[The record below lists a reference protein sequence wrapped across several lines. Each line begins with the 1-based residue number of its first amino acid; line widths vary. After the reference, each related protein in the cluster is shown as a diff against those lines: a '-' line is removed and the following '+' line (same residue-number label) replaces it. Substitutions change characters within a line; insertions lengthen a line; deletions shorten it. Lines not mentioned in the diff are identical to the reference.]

1 MARGLIPLSVGSFQ
15 FAVRNVWWYAF
26 CVLPVR
32 RLLRH
37 TPYAIFFLLLAACA
51 QQPPQA
57 AQRQPLPVT
66 LIADGR
72 TFNLTSE
79 AATVRE
85 LLEEAGI
92 ELGELD
98 EVSPPLFTPLQNDM
112 EIRVVRVRE
121 ELEIVTE
128 SIPYERRFVRTD
140 TMTADD
146 EPQIV
151 QPGKNGLEEVTMRI
165 VFRDG
170 LEAERWEAQR
180 VVVEEPQ
187 DELVMIGIGAN
198 RENVQFP
205 GLLAYISGGGA
216 ILMRGTTA
224 VPEQIKTG
232 GQLDGRVFS
241 LSPDGSQL
249 LFTRVTTDTTKFNNS
264 LWVINTDRSAQPR
277 ALGIENVLWAGWNPA
292 AAEPQIAYTTA
303 RSSDQPP
310 GWEANNDLWLGFIP
324 EDEDAEFEPEQII
337 DAYPALNGWWGG
349 NYAWSP
355 DGRTIAYA
363 YANEIGLL
371 DTTASDAAAS
381 RRQLV
386 EFTPFNTN
394 ADWVWVPTLTWS
406 PDGRFLAFT
415 QHGGSDEQAMQFDSW
430 VADTQSPLIA
440 QFREQ
445 SGMWG
450 HMRWSPNPD
459 ASQIAWLQTT
469 NPLDSLRSNYTLWL
483 MDSDGSNARQ
493 LYPPPG
499 ENSAFSRDANFMAW
513 GPNGRFIAFIFDD
526 DLFLLDL
533 DTEEV
538 TRITQDDNLDAHP
551 VWAAPAPRRD
561 NSTIAIPE
569 TPTPDGRER
578 SEE

>member
-1 MARGLIPLSVGSFQ
+1 MIQFSVFSIQ
-15 FAVRNVWWYAF
+15 FAVKNVLRIAY
-26 CVLPVR
+26 CVLRNNRP
-32 RLLRH
+32 LRN
-37 TPYAIFFLLLAACA
+37 TQYAIAFALLAASCR
-51 QQPPQA
+51 QQPPEA
-57 AQRQPLPVT
+57 AQQQPIPIT
-66 LIADGR
+66 LNTDGR
-72 TFNLTSE
+72 TFNLTSK

-85 LLEEAGI
+85 LLAEAGI

-98 EVSPPLFTPLQNDM
+98 EVSPPLFTPLQNEM

-121 ELEIVTE
+121 DLEIVSE

-146 EPQIV
+146 PPQIV
-151 QPGKNGLEEVTMRI
+151 QPGKNGLEEVTIRI
-165 VFRDG
+165 VYRDD
-170 LEAERWEAQR
+170 LESERWEAQR

-187 DELVMIGIGAN
+187 DELVMIGIGAS
-198 RENVQFP
+198 RENVPFP

-224 VPEQIKTG
+224 VPEQLNTG
-232 GQLDGRVFS
+232 SQLDGRVFT

-249 LFTRVTTDTTKFNNS
+249 LYTRAATDTTKFNNS
-264 LWVINTDRSAQPR
+264 LWLIGTERSAKPR
-277 ALGIENVLWAGWNPA
+277 ELGVENVLWAGWNPA
-292 AAEPQIAYTTA
+292 AEEPQIAYTTA

-310 GWEANNDLWLGFIP
+310 GWEANNDLWLGLIP
-324 EDEDAEFEPEQII
+324 EDEDADFEPEQLIE
-337 DAYPALNGWWGG
+337 AYPALNGWWGG

-363 YANEIGLL
+363 YANEVGLI
-371 DTTASDAAAS
+371 DTQAEDEAAL

-386 EFTPFNTN
+386 EFTPYNTN

-415 QHGGSDEQAMQFDSW
+415 QHGGGDEQAMQFDSW

-445 SGMWG
+445 SGMWA
-450 HMRWSPNPD
+450 HMHWSPNPD

-513 GPNGRFIAFIFDD
+513 GPDGRFIAFIFDD

-533 DTEEV
+533 ETNEV
-538 TRITQDDNLDAHP
+538 TRITQDDNRDAHP
-551 VWAAPAPRRD
+551 VWAPPAPRPD
-561 NSTIAIPE
+561 NGSIAIPG
-569 TPTPDGRER
+569 TPAPDGRNR
-578 SEE
+578 PEE

>member
-1 MARGLIPLSVGSFQ
+1 MIQFSVGSIQ
-15 FAVRNVWWYAF
+15 FSVSGGRF
-26 CVLPVR
+26 GKS
-32 RLLRH
+32 
-37 TPYAIFFLLLAACA
+37 PYKTLAILGSFWLILLAAGCRQPPPEAA
-51 QQPPQA
+51 QQ
-57 AQRQPLPVT
+57 QPIPIT
-66 LIADGR
+66 LNADGR
-72 TFNLTSE
+72 TFNLTTE

-85 LLEEAGI
+85 LLAEAGI

-98 EVSPPLFTPLQNDM
+98 EVSPPLFTPLQNEM
-112 EIRVVRVRE
+112 EIAVVRVRE
-121 ELEIVTE
+121 DLEIVSE

-146 EPQIV
+146 PPQIV
-151 QPGKNGLEEVTMRI
+151 QPGKNGLEEVTIRI
-165 VFRDG
+165 VYRDD
-170 LEAERWEAQR
+170 LESERWEAQR

-198 RENVQFP
+198 RENVPFP
-205 GLLAYISGGGA
+205 GLLAYISSGGA
-216 ILMRGTTA
+216 VLLRGTTA
-224 VPEQIKTG
+224 VPEQLNTG
-232 GQLDGRVFS
+232 GQLDGRVFA
-241 LSPDGSQL
+241 LSPDGRQL
-249 LFTRVTTDTTKFNNS
+249 LYTRAATDTTKFNNS
-264 LWVINTDRSAQPR
+264 LWLISTERSAKPR
-277 ALGIENVLWAGWNPA
+277 ELGVENVLWAGWNPA
-292 AAEPQIAYTTA
+292 AEEPQIAYTTA

-310 GWEANNDLWLGFIP
+310 GWEANNDLWLGLIP
-324 EDEDAEFEPEQII
+324 ADEKADFEPEQLIE
-337 DAYPALNGWWGG
+337 AYPALNGWWGG

-363 YANEIGLL
+363 YANEVGLI
-371 DTTASDAAAS
+371 DTQAEDETDL

-386 EFTPFNTN
+386 EFTPYNTN

-415 QHGGSDEQAMQFDSW
+415 QHGGDDEQAMQFDSW

-459 ASQIAWLQTT
+459 ASQIAYLQTT

-499 ENSAFSRDANFMAW
+499 ENSSFSRDANFMAW
-513 GPNGRFIAFIFDD
+513 GPDGRFLAFIFDD

-533 DTEEV
+533 ETNEV
-538 TRITQDDNLDAHP
+538 TRITQDDNRDAHP
-551 VWAAPAPRRD
+551 VWAAPAPRPD
-561 NSTIAIPE
+561 NDAITIPG
-569 TPTPDGRER
+569 TPTVTPDGRNRDRPGE
-578 SEE
+578 